1 MDLYFAILAF
11 TLAIF
16 SVIIFFR
23 FRNRIADPLQRN
35 NLFVILGT
43 TWMAT
48 GLLIEVLTISFIGL
62 VFFIIGI
69 TNKIISL
76 KS

>member
-1 MDLYFAILAF
+1 MDLFFAILAF

-16 SVIIFFR
+16 SIITFFR
-23 FRNRIADPLQRN
+23 FRTRIADPLQRN
-35 NLFVILGT
+35 NLFIILGT
-43 TWMAT
+43 IWMIT
-48 GLLIEVLTISFIGL
+48 GLLIEQLTISLIGL

-69 TNKIISL
+69 ANKIISL

>member
-16 SVIIFFR
+16 SIIIFFR

-35 NLFVILGT
+35 NLFLILGT
-43 TWMAT
+43 TWMIT
-48 GLLIEVLTISFIGL
+48 GLLIEVLTIGFIGL
-62 VFFIIGI
+62 IFFIIGI

>member
-16 SVIIFFR
+16 SVIIFLR
-23 FRNRIADPLQRN
+23 FRNRIVDPLQRN

-43 TWMAT
+43 IWMIT
-48 GLLIEVLTISFIGL
+48 GLLIEELTISLIGL

-69 TNKIISL
+69 ANKIISL

>member
-16 SVIIFFR
+16 SIIIFFR

-35 NLFVILGT
+35 NLFLILGT
-43 TWMAT
+43 TWMIT
-48 GLLIEVLTISFIGL
+48 GLLIELLTIGFIGL
-62 VFFIIGI
+62 IFFIIGI